1 MDKRWAGFA
10 MGWILAAAP
19 AARAAETGAPR
30 RPTVEAVFVLD
41 TTSSMGGMIEGAKQR
56 IWGIANEL
64 AKGRPS
70 PKVRM
75 GLVAYRDKGD
85 AYVTKVVDLSD
96 NLDKT
101 YSELMSFRAE
111 GGGDGPEHVI
121 AALDAAVEKVSWSK
135 DPSTFKVVY
144 LVGDAPPHEDYPDSP
159 KLADVL
165 QKAVRKGLV
174 INAVPCGSD
183 TQMVAAFTR
192 IAQGAE
198 GKLLPVPQDG
208 GMVAVATPFDA
219 ELGAVSGK
227 LEATSMAYGGGSAR
241 AEAKA
246 DASLAA
252 AVRGMVSA
260 PASAPAAA
268 ERALFKS
275 RAGFSSGS
283 DLVAAVDE
291 GRLKLGDLK
300 QAELPDELRD
310 LPAPAR
316 AKKVE
321 AAVAERRALKERLEG
336 LARRRE
342 AWLRKNA
349 GARRTDSFDAR
360 LTESLRAEA
369 ARKGIA
375 Y

>member
-1 MDKRWAGFA
+1 MDKRLAGFA
-10 MGWILAAAP
+10 MGLVLAAAP

-30 RPTVEAVFVLD
+30 RPTVDVVFVLD

-56 IWGIANEL
+56 IWGIANEI

-101 YSELMSFRAE
+101 YAELMSFRAE
-111 GGGDGPEHVI
+111 GGGDTPEHVI
-121 AALDAAVEKVSWSK
+121 AALDDAVEKVSWSK
-135 DPSTFKVVY
+135 DPGTFKVVY

-159 KLADVL
+159 TLADVL

-174 INAVPCGSD
+174 VNAVPCGGD
-183 TQMVAAFTR
+183 GQMVAAFTR
-192 IAQGAE
+192 IARGAE

-227 LEATSMAYGGGSAR
+227 LEATSMAYGGGAAR

-252 AVRGMVSA
+252 AVRGMVA
-260 PASAPAAA
+260 APAAA

-291 GRLKLGDLK
+291 GRVKLADVK
-300 QAELPDELRD
+300 DAELPDELRD
-310 LPAPAR
+310 LPAQAR

-321 AAVAERRALKERLEG
+321 TALAERRALKARLDG
-336 LARRRE
+336 LASRRE
-342 AWLRKNA
+342 AWLKKNA
-349 GARRTDSFDAR
+349 GARRADSFDAR